1 MHRACTH
8 RHGAVKAELDRLR
21 LAVDEATAQVI
32 AAECELETAR
42 GVEREAAAARQTA
55 EGERNAAGARLTEA
69 RAALDAR
76 LGIVT
81 APPPVRFAVPAPP
94 APVGDYEDD
103 DDPVR

>member
-1 MHRACTH
+1 MHRARTH

-32 AAECELETAR
+32 AAECDLETAR
-42 GVEREAAAARQTA
+42 GVEREAAAARAVA
-55 EGERNAAGARLTEA
+55 EGVRNAAMARLTED
-69 RAALDAR
+69 RWALDAR

-81 APPPVRFAVPAPP
+81 APPPVRFAPVPP

>member
-1 MHRACTH
+1 MGGGTA
-8 RHGAVKAELDRLR
+8 AEVKAELDRLR

-32 AAECELETAR
+32 AAECDLETAR
-42 GVEREAAAARQTA
+42 GVEREAAAARVTA
-55 EGERNAAGARLTEA
+55 EGYRNAVGARLTEA

-81 APPPVRFAVPAPP
+81 APPPSRFAVPAPP
-94 APVGDYEDD
+94 VPVADYDDD

>member
-1 MHRACTH
+1 
-8 RHGAVKAELDRLR
+8 VKAELDRLR

-32 AAECELETAR
+32 AAECDLETAR
-42 GVEREAAAARQTA
+42 GVEREAAAARVTA
-55 EGERNAAGARLTEA
+55 EGFRNAVGARLTEA

-81 APPPVRFAVPAPP
+81 APPPVRFAAPPP
-94 APVGDYEDD
+94 APVGDYDDD